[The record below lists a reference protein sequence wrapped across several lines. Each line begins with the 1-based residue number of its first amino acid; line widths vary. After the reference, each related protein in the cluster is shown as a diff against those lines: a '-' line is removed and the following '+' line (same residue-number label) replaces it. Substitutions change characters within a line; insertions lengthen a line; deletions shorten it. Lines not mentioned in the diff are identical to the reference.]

1 MLLKSLKLNNFRQ
14 YIDDKIEFSV
24 DKERNVTLVT
34 GSLGT
39 GKSTLEQAFMY
50 VLYGTNNFT
59 NKELLNNEVKSR
71 AKIGDVLNSEVSLVF
86 VYKENEYQLTRIQP
100 YKKISETKVTLMQ
113 SRIELLLNKNGNF
126 IPQKDEL
133 ALKIASQMIPKQLA
147 EYFFVN
153 GEIFDDMSKSIADS
167 SKQEEFV
174 KVVKSI
180 LGLNYITKATEH
192 LKSLSKSYDRE
203 ISKLGGV
210 HIQELTN
217 KIEENEKLVHDLN
230 EQNEEIEKEINQFE
244 REKADLNERITSIPN
259 AEKLQNDF
267 NKRIVDI
274 EKAKR
279 ELESHKQLYL
289 NLNNINF
296 IYYIGSPLIRSAL
309 NVLNLNKGVDFGIP
323 NLHAKTIE
331 HLLSTGTCL
340 CGNDLNLNKNA
351 AQRLEY
357 LRTTVPPY
365 STGVAINTY
374 IKDAKMRIE
383 AQNNQYQTYRN
394 TYKNIRNTM
403 RDIERFESE
412 QELLSSQMSQI
423 DSIVEMK
430 KRYDYVF
437 KIISSKQDMI
447 KQNTKDIGKYEDIC
461 ENFKREKESLSLKNE
476 ASQKLEKYQIYV
488 DTLITRLQRYYENK
502 EEVIR
507 AGLESNINQYIKS
520 MYQEGFNVEID
531 SKYRIK
537 ISVDKAVEGDSID
550 KSKGQGFLIIFAF
563 ISSVIKMAKEK
574 FAGDTEQGDQE
585 YYPLV
590 MDAPLSTIDIDYIRK
605 ICNTLPEA
613 AEQVIVFLN
622 KKDSDIFYE
631 NSIKYIGKMYELDQ
645 ESLLVTKIKEVN
657 YV

>member
-309 NVLNLNKGVDFGIP
+309 NVLNSNKGVDFGIP